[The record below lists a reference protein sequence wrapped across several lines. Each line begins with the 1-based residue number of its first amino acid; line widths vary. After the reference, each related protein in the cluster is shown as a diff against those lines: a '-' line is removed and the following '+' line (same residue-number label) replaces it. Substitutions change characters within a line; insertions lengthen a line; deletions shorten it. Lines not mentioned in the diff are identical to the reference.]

1 MNGNGVGG
9 FALCF
14 VQPSLNEGI
23 TFKIKTSRYNHDYYG
38 IDVAN
43 IDERQSTIN
52 DDCCLYF

>member
-1 MNGNGVGG
+1 MNGNDVGG

-23 TFKIKTSRYNHDYYG
+23 TFKMKTSRYNHDSYG

-43 IDERQSTIN
+43 IDELQN
-52 DDCCLYF
+52 